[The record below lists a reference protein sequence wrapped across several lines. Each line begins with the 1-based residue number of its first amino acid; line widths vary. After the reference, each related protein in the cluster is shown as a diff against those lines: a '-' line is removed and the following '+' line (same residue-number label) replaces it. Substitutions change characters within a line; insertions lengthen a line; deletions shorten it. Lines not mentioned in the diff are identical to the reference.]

1 MRIRADKLGKNRD
14 RIAEALSMLPD
25 DVLREIERRSQEV
38 AGNDGFGSGGDHVH
52 TQDVSRPTESVALSL
67 VEGKTASDPQM
78 VAFVIIS
85 QELLAMRTSAI
96 RVERAVTLVKHITD
110 GRRGREVTL
119 GTCNACGRSDVA
131 NTGSDRIKSGY
142 CPACYTEWR
151 RQAQPDRLA
160 FELSRRETH
169 DVATNR

>member
-14 RIAEALSMLPD
+14 RIAEALAMLPD
-25 DVLREIERRSQEV
+25 DVLREIERRSQHD
-38 AGNDGFGSGGDHVH
+38 AGLDGFGSGGEHVH
-52 TQDVSRPTESVALSL
+52 SLDVSRPTESVALSL
-67 VEGKTASDPQM
+67 IDGKPPVDPQM

-96 RVERAVTLVKHITD
+96 RVERAVTLVRHITD

-131 NTGSDRIKSGY
+131 NAGSDRIKSGY

-151 RQAQPDRLA
+151 KRGQPDRLG
-160 FELSRRETH
+160 FEMSRR
-169 DVATNR
+169 VAAE